1 MRRIFT
7 AWPGYGR
14 PCANASGR
22 GPGGLPWRALFA
34 GALLPA
40 AALFLTLTLAGTA
53 FAAKVDTR
61 AFNAAFATQ
70 SARMY
75 DHLLKVQDYYASLAK
90 EGNDSRIK
98 DALALRASLSAC
110 WELFLNAGDMVYIYN
125 QVGPNCADDVTR
137 IGGLVHQALGVIAG
151 KLEKELEWVGLTEK
165 NVGDQPISVELTQAR
180 KDILAAVA
188 LFRQTAAQ
196 FAPPAPAAAA
206 ETRQPVAK

>member
-1 MRRIFT
+1 MRRIPK
-7 AWPGYGR
+7 AWPGHVR
-14 PCANASGR
+14 PCANASGCE
-22 GPGGLPWRALFA
+22 PAGLPARAHVA
-34 GALLPA
+34 RTLLA
-40 AALFLTLTLAGTA
+40 TANVLLVLALAGTA
-53 FAAKVDTR
+53 FAARVDTR

-75 DHLLKVQDYYASLAK
+75 DHLLKAQDYYASLAK

-110 WELFLNAGDMVYIYN
+110 WELFLNAGDMVYVYN
-125 QVGPNCADDVTR
+125 QIGSNCLDDATR
-137 IGGLVHQALGVIAG
+137 IGGLVHQGLGVIAG
-151 KLEKELEWVGLTEK
+151 KLEKELEWMGLTEK

-196 FAPPAPAAAA
+196 FAPPATG
-206 ETRQPVAK
+206 ETRQPVTK